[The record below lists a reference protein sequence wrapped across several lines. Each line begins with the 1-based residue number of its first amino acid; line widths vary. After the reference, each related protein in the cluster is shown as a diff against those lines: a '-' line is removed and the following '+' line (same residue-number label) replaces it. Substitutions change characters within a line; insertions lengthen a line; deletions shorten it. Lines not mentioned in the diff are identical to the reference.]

1 VPENTQR
8 VCVLQQPGHNAPETE
23 YLDQLVKEQFKSRID
38 YLGKKVFRIGYC
50 HCDSRSICSHL
61 FSVHNHREFQAAYE
75 ERGHLGMFEVSLFY
89 PGSKLF
95 YFETLDKYFWL
106 KGNLGYP
113 GWDAPRFPIDRFER
127 TGSSIMLVSEYI
139 AGPINMVCMDS
150 MFSTIETPGFETY
163 K

>member
-1 VPENTQR
+1 
-8 VCVLQQPGHNAPETE
+8 
-23 YLDQLVKEQFKSRID
+23 
-38 YLGKKVFRIGYC
+38 
-50 HCDSRSICSHL
+50 
-61 FSVHNHREFQAAYE
+61 
-75 ERGHLGMFEVSLFY
+75 MFEVSLFY

-150 MFSTIETPGFETY
+150 MFDTIETPGFETY